1 MTDIV
6 DDRQHFEALFDQHA
20 DPWGT
25 RTRWYEARKRAL
37 TLAMLPQARVARAC
51 EPGCG
56 AGELSA
62 ALAERCDALLATDA
76 SAAAVG
82 RARTR
87 LAGRTNAR
95 VEHARMPQDWPAGPF
110 DLVVVSELGY
120 YLSIGELHTLAA
132 AIRASLAPGA
142 TLVACHWRR
151 YADDL
156 RHSAEDVHA
165 VLGAAGGLA
174 TLASYVDEDFLLQ
187 AWSPDA
193 RSVARREGLA

>member
-1 MTDIV
+1 
-6 DDRQHFEALFDQHA
+6 
-20 DPWGT
+20 
-25 RTRWYEARKRAL
+25 
-37 TLAMLPQARVARAC
+37 
-51 EPGCG
+51 
-56 AGELSA
+56 
-62 ALAERCDALLATDA
+62 
-76 SAAAVG
+76 VG
-82 RARTR
+82 RARAR
-87 LAGRTNAR
+87 LAGRANVR
-95 VEHARMPQDWPAGPF
+95 VEHARMPKDWPGGTF
-110 DLVVVSELGY
+110 DLVVISELGY
-120 YLSIGELHTLAA
+120 YLAADELQALAA
-132 AIRASLAPGA
+132 AVRASLAPGA